1 MPIFIIDE
9 PCDNVPFEMRDS
21 TASESSS
28 VFVGSKRE
36 WEEFLFESQKKL
48 ATLLMDL
55 KFKFVAKV
63 RGHAERANRDRIG
76 RLKAAIKAFKDDMEA
91 ELRSEILVDLEEL
104 TTSIRELAFHSIQKS
119 LKTERI
125 RCVNMI
131 GTHQPT
137 HLIQIYS
144 WGYLQD
150 NRRSC
155 GKTHLGFPG

>member
-1 MPIFIIDE
+1 
-9 PCDNVPFEMRDS
+9 MRDS
-21 TASESSS
+21 TANESSS

-36 WEEFLFESQKKL
+36 CEEFFLESQKKL
-48 ATLLMDL
+48 TALLLEL
-55 KFKFVAKV
+55 KSKFVADV
-63 RGHAERANRDRIG
+63 RGLAERANRERIG
-76 RLKAAIKAFKDDMEA
+76 RLKAAITAFKDDMEA
-91 ELRSEILVDLEEL
+91 ELRSEILVDLEAL
-104 TTSIRELAFHSIQKS
+104 TTSIRGLAFHSIRKD

-137 HLIQIYS
+137 QLIQIYS